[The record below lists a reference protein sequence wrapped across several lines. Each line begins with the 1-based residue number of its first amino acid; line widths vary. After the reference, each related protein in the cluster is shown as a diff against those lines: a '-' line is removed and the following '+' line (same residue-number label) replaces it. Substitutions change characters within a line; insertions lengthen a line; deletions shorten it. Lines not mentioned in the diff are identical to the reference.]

1 LVKVKEDE
9 KKEEP
14 PAEEKP
20 VEEEPKEEAKEEPE
34 EEEKPAEDDKKDK
47 SGKPHVKNHWVDDGD
62 IFESSFG
69 KDRHDDNDFST
80 VGYEESSDYDREMM
94 GMDEVRFDD
103 ESWPYF

>member
-1 LVKVKEDE
+1 M
-9 KKEEP
+9 
-14 PAEEKP
+14 
-20 VEEEPKEEAKEEPE
+20 EEEPKEEAKEEPE